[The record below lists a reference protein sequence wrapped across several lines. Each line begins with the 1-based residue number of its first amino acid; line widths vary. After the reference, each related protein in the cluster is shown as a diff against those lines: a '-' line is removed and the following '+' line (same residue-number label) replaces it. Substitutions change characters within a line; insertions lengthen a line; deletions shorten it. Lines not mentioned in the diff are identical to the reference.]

1 MTKEQNLRNIGI
13 SLAMT
18 SYAIVSCGPEQT
30 SAVADFDV
38 KVLEPGQCSEVINGN
53 IRVCNTTINNNR
65 VGIISRKENGE
76 WRELDGIDLGK
87 NERFEFDGLFE
98 GISMFR
104 DGYNNIHVRVDEPL
118 LSATPVPTKAPTP
131 KPPQSDFYTA

>member
-18 SYAIVSCGPEQT
+18 SYAIASCSPEKT
-30 SAVADFDV
+30 PAAADLDV
-38 KVLEPGQCSEVINGN
+38 RVVEPGKCSEVIDGN

-65 VGIISRKENGE
+65 VAIISRKENGE
-76 WRELDGIDLGK
+76 WRELDGIGLFE
-87 NERFEFDGLFE
+87 NEEFVFEGLFE
-98 GISMFR
+98 GVSMFR
-104 DGYNNIHVRVDEPL
+104 DEYDNIHVKLEEPL